1 MKFMDKRV
9 ISPGTLTGRT
19 TVPSSKSVAHRAII
33 LGGLLCDNILVTDID
48 FSEDIYATLDAL
60 NALGI
65 SYEIYENSVKLTK
78 EKLVTNSEIEINARE
93 SGSTLRFFIPVAAA
107 LNNKTVFTGGG
118 RLPERPLDA
127 YFELFEK
134 QGIKYSHPEGR
145 YLPLTVEGE
154 FISDVFEIRGDTS
167 SQFITGLML
176 ASATK
181 GEHEIKITTELQSKP
196 YAEITADL
204 MRKFGCEVSG
214 EYNVT
219 ASKGCSITEYSVE
232 KDWSQAAFFLVG
244 GIISGDVTLTD
255 MNMDS
260 KQGDKDIVDIIKR
273 FGGDIT
279 VNGTEITAKKS
290 KIKGIDIDAADIPDL
305 VPIMSVLACFAEGTT
320 RIYNAERLRIK
331 ESDRLSAMYEELTK
345 LGADIKMTDDG
356 LIINGGKKLYGAS
369 VYGHNDH
376 RIVMSMAIAALGTE
390 GNVEI
395 SDCRAV
401 KKSWPDFFSDYQK
414 LRG

>member
-33 LGGLLCDNILVTDID
+33 LGGLLCDNILIKDID

-60 NALGI
+60 KTLGVMC
-65 SYEIYENSVKLTK
+65 ETEEHSVKLSK
-78 EKLVTNSEIEINARE
+78 EKLITNGEIEINARE
-93 SGSTLRFFIPVAAA
+93 SGSTLRFLIPVAAA
-107 LNNKTVFTGGG
+107 LNNKTVFSGGG

-127 YFELFEK
+127 YFELFDK
-134 QGIKYSHPEGR
+134 QGIKYSCPDGK
-145 YLPLTVEGE
+145 YLPLTIEGG
-154 FISDVFEIRGDTS
+154 FTSDVFEIRGDTS

-176 ASATK
+176 ASATS
-181 GEHEIKITTELQSKP
+181 GEHEIKITTDLQSKP

-204 MRKFGCEVSG
+204 MRKFGCDVSG
-214 EYNVT
+214 EYKVT
-219 ASKGCSITEYSVE
+219 ASKGCNLTEYSVE
-232 KDWSQAAFFLVG
+232 KDWSQAAFFLAG
-244 GIISGDVTLTD
+244 GIINGNVTLTD

-260 KQGDKDIVDIIKR
+260 KQGDKEIVDIIKR

-290 KIKGIDIDAADIPDL
+290 KIKGIDIDASDIPDL
-305 VPIMSVLACFAEGTT
+305 VPIMSALACFAEGTT

-345 LGADIKMTDDG
+345 IGADIKMTNDG
-356 LIINGGKKLYGAS
+356 LIINGGKKLRGAS

-376 RIVMSMAIAALGTE
+376 RIVMSMAIAAIGTE
-390 GNVEI
+390 GDVEI
-395 SDCRAV
+395 SDCNAV
-401 KKSWPDFFSDYQK
+401 KKSWPGFFSDYQE